1 MVDSASSTAIGS
13 LRFRTLKLLLTGIK
27 RTSEDEP
34 AEYFFRLSSDSLFD
48 TI

>member
-13 LRFRTLKLLLTGIK
+13 LRTLKLLHTEIK

-34 AEYFFRLSSDSLFD
+34 AQYFFRLSSDSLFD
-48 TI
+48 TII